1 MFDKSTRVLI
11 VDDMLTMRKL
21 VGKICKDLGFTDLV
35 EAADGNLAWSLLES
49 SKPGIGLVISDWNMP
64 NCSGLEFLRKIRGD
78 GRFNAMPFLMV
89 TAESEM
95 SQVMEAVNAGVDN
108 YVVKPFTKEILT
120 EKLAV
125 IYKKRGKPAAQAAK

>member
-64 NCSGLEFLRKIRGD
+64 NCSGLEFLR
-78 GRFNAMPFLMV
+78 
-89 TAESEM
+89 
-95 SQVMEAVNAGVDN
+95 
-108 YVVKPFTKEILT
+108 
-120 EKLAV
+120 
-125 IYKKRGKPAAQAAK
+125 